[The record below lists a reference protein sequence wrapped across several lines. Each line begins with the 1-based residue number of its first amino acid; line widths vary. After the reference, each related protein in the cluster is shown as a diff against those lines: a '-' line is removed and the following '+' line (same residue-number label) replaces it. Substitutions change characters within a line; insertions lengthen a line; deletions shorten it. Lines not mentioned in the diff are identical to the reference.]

1 MSAEAAVQTA
11 TLLQQKVGNSLS
23 GVTNLLAP
31 PERSDSMLNAG
42 AASLPALVL
51 QEVAEL
57 QKKTIESVDKV
68 AQVLQ
73 SQLDLAQE
81 AERRA
86 RDQAAELRKENKPS
100 GVMPVGGLTSGPG
113 EDAGMFGL
121 TGDKLK
127 NLLTLGLGSV
137 FTVSALKTA
146 FKGLGKRLLKGGA
159 IASMVALIADPV
171 IDYIDKEFELDL
183 DDATKKD
190 IKLSLV
196 GAGMGFALAGIPG
209 AIVGGT
215 LPYISR
221 VSQYIAGTLN
231 ANEVKDSDFAMT
243 ALGGGLAAAFTA
255 GKVGALLKLSTLP
268 KVATFGAAL
277 ASVPVMIGIGAAVAL
292 GVGVTYIAKKVDE
305 YQEKMLDTLAD
316 RMVDLDK
323 EMGEFAAKQEE
334 GLFERMGIQLGN
346 LSALGQARV
355 ASEEAF
361 EQFGQD
367 KEKFM
372 ADTSSQ
378 TTLKALADTIT
389 GYSDNALQDIMLD
402 RTKSTNFFKTIESLK
417 AIAAKGGFGKDSEM
431 IFEKLAA
438 FSDRIQNVAIAQVQA
453 GEKGGVTTLVADNRF
468 GTSQDQ
474 LEKVGIN
481 QEKIAQLEQEKK
493 EKISELAQAKLDLE
507 DAQTRNTGK
516 FFDTKEVNDLQKKIG
531 DLEKEIGTDD
541 KKGKIDK
548 EIDRLNKQ
556 IDTFVKQGGTNFLFT
571 FKDLEELY
579 KDNPEE
585 LSEIIKRSI
594 NQQGANFLGAQKQAN
609 DLDTTKL
616 KGPDVIVQDNSTKT
630 QNNNAQAYNYVSRL
644 DVNGDPY
651 FVREGYSYGL

>member
-1 MSAEAAVQTA
+1 MSAESAIQTA

-51 QEVAEL
+51 DEVKEL

-73 SQLDLAQE
+73 SQLDLAEE

-86 RDQAAELRKENKPS
+86 RDQAAELRKENRTP
-100 GVMPVGGLTSGPG
+100 GGIENVDLSPG
-113 EDAGMFGL
+113 AGDGAGMFGL

-453 GEKGGVTTLVADNRF
+453 GEKGGVTTLVAENRF
-468 GTSQDQ
+468 GISQDQ
-474 LEKVGIN
+474 LEKVGMN
-481 QEKIAQLEQEKK
+481 QEKIAELEQEKR

-516 FFDTKEVNDLQKKIG
+516 FFDTKEVNDLQKKIE

-556 IDTFVKQGGTNFLFT
+556 IETFVKQGGTNFLFT

-579 KDNPEE
+579 KDDPVGLLQLIE
-585 LSEIIKRSI
+585 RSK
-594 NQQGANFLGAQKQAN
+594 NQQGSNFLNVQAQAN
-609 DLDTTKL
+609 ATNPNNRD
-616 KGPDVIVQDNSTKT
+616 GNVVIQDNSAKT
-630 QNNNAQAYNYVSRL
+630 QNNNAQQYNYVSKL
-644 DVNGDPY
+644 NVNGDPY

>member
-1 MSAEAAVQTA
+1 MSAESAIQTA

-51 QEVAEL
+51 DEVKEL

-86 RDQAAELRKENKPS
+86 RDQAAELRKENKGS
-100 GVMPVGGLTSGPG
+100 GIMAAGGLTNVSGD
-113 EDAGMFGL
+113 DAGMFGL

-127 NLLTLGLGSV
+127 NLLTLGLGSI

-474 LEKVGIN
+474 LEKVGMN
-481 QEKIAQLEQEKK
+481 QEKIAELEQEKR

-531 DLEKEIGTDD
+531 DLEKEIGTED

-579 KDNPEE
+579 KDDPVGLIQLIE
-585 LSEIIKRSI
+585 RSK
-594 NQQGANFLGAQKQAN
+594 NQQGSNFLNAQAQAN
-609 DLDTTKL
+609 ATNPNNRD
-616 KGPDVIVQDNSTKT
+616 GNVVIQDNSAKT
-630 QNNNAQAYNYVSRL
+630 QNNNAQQYNYVSKL
-644 DVNGDPY
+644 NVNGDPY

>member
-1 MSAEAAVQTA
+1 MSAESAIQTA

-42 AASLPALVL
+42 AASLPTLVL
-51 QEVAEL
+51 DEVKEL

-68 AQVLQ
+68 ARVLQ

-86 RDQAAELRKENKPS
+86 RDQAAELAKENRGGGGAINTLPS
-100 GVMPVGGLTSGPG
+100 VTGD
-113 EDAGMFGL
+113 DAGMFGL

-277 ASVPVMIGIGAAVAL
+277 ASVPVMIGTGAAVAL

-389 GYSDNALQDIMLD
+389 GYSDTALQDIMLD

-531 DLEKEIGTDD
+531 DLEKEIGTED

-651 FVREGYSYGL
+651 FVREGYYYGL

>member
-1 MSAEAAVQTA
+1 MSAESAIQTA

-42 AASLPALVL
+42 AASLPTLVL
-51 QEVAEL
+51 DEVKEL

-73 SQLDLAQE
+73 SQLDLAKE

-86 RDQAAELRKENKPS
+86 RDQAAELRKES
-100 GVMPVGGLTSGPG
+100 GGQMAMGGLPSVTGD
-113 EDAGMFGL
+113 DAGMFGL

-127 NLLTLGLGSV
+127 NLLTLGLGSI

-146 FKGLGKRLLKGGA
+146 FKTLGKRLLKGGA

-171 IDYIDKEFELDL
+171 IDYIDNEFELEL
-183 DDATKKD
+183 DSDTKKD
-190 IKLSLV
+190 IKTSLV
-196 GAGMGFALAGIPG
+196 GAGLGFALAGIPG

-231 ANEVKDSDFAMT
+231 ADEVKDSDFAAT
-243 ALGGGLAAAFTA
+243 ALGGSLAAYFTA
-255 GKVGALLKLSTLP
+255 GKVGALLKLSSLP

-305 YQEKMLDTLAD
+305 YQEKMLNTLAD

-355 ASEEAF
+355 ASEEAL

-372 ADTSSQ
+372 ANEQSQ

-389 GYSDNALQDIMLD
+389 GYSDTALQDIMLD

-417 AIAAKGGFGKDSEM
+417 AVAAKGGFGKDSEM

-481 QEKIAQLEQEKK
+481 QDKIAQLEQEKK

-531 DLEKEIGTDD
+531 DLEKEIGTED

-548 EIDRLNKQ
+548 EIERLNNQ
-556 IDTFVKQGGTNFLFT
+556 INTFVKQGGTNFLFT

-579 KDNPEE
+579 KDDPVGLLQLIE
-585 LSEIIKRSI
+585 RSK
-594 NQQGANFLGAQKQAN
+594 NQQGSNFLGAQKQAN
-609 DLDTTKL
+609 DLDTTTR
-616 KGPDVIVQDNSTKT
+616 GPDVIVQDNSAKT
-630 QNNNAQAYNYVSRL
+630 QNNNAQQYNYVSKL
-644 DVNGDPY
+644 NVNGDPY

>member
-1 MSAEAAVQTA
+1 MSAESAIQTA

-42 AASLPALVL
+42 AASLPTLVL
-51 QEVAEL
+51 DEVKEL

-73 SQLDLAQE
+73 SQLDLAKE

-86 RDQAAELRKENKPS
+86 RDQAAELRKES
-100 GVMPVGGLTSGPG
+100 GGQMAMGGLPSVTGD
-113 EDAGMFGL
+113 DAGMFGL

-127 NLLTLGLGSV
+127 NLLTLGLGSI

-146 FKGLGKRLLKGGA
+146 FKGLGKKLLRGGA
-159 IASMVALIADPV
+159 IASLVALIADPV
-171 IDYIDKEFELDL
+171 IDYIDNEFKLELD
-183 DDATKKD
+183 DDTKKD
-190 IKLSLV
+190 IKTSLV
-196 GAGMGFALAGIPG
+196 GAGLGFALAGIPG

-231 ANEVKDSDFAMT
+231 ADEVKDSDFAAT
-243 ALGGGLAAAFTA
+243 ALGGSLAAYFTA

-305 YQEKMLDTLAD
+305 YQEKMLNTLAD

-355 ASEEAF
+355 ASEEAL

-372 ADTSSQ
+372 ANEQSQ

-389 GYSDNALQDIMLD
+389 GYSDTALQDIMLD

-417 AIAAKGGFGKDSEM
+417 AVAAKGGFGKDSEM

-481 QEKIAQLEQEKK
+481 QDKIAQLEQEKK

-531 DLEKEIGTDD
+531 DLEKEIGTED

-548 EIDRLNKQ
+548 EIERLNNQ
-556 IDTFVKQGGTNFLFT
+556 INTFVKQGGTNFLFT

-579 KDNPEE
+579 KDDPVGLLQLIE
-585 LSEIIKRSI
+585 RSK
-594 NQQGANFLGAQKQAN
+594 NQQGSNFLGAQKQAN
-609 DLDTTKL
+609 DLDTTTR
-616 KGPDVIVQDNSTKT
+616 GPDVIVQDNSAKT
-630 QNNNAQAYNYVSRL
+630 QNNNAQQYNYVSKL
-644 DVNGDPY
+644 NVNGDPY

>member
-1 MSAEAAVQTA
+1 M
-11 TLLQQKVGNSLS
+11 
-23 GVTNLLAP
+23 
-31 PERSDSMLNAG
+31 
-42 AASLPALVL
+42 
-51 QEVAEL
+51 
-57 QKKTIESVDKV
+57 
-68 AQVLQ
+68 
-73 SQLDLAQE
+73 
-81 AERRA
+81 
-86 RDQAAELRKENKPS
+86 
-100 GVMPVGGLTSGPG
+100 
-113 EDAGMFGL
+113 
-121 TGDKLK
+121 
-127 NLLTLGLGSV
+127 
-137 FTVSALKTA
+137 
-146 FKGLGKRLLKGGA
+146 LKGGA
-159 IASMVALIADPV
+159 IASLVALIADPV

-196 GAGMGFALAGIPG
+196 GAGLGFALAGIPG

-231 ANEVKDSDFAMT
+231 ADEVKDSDFAAT
-243 ALGGGLAAAFTA
+243 ALGGSLAAYFTA

-305 YQEKMLDTLAD
+305 YQEKMLNTLAD
-316 RMVDLDK
+316 RMIDLDK

-355 ASEEAF
+355 ASEEAL

-372 ADTSSQ
+372 ANEQSQ

-389 GYSDNALQDIMLD
+389 GYSDTALQDIMLD

-417 AIAAKGGFGKDSEM
+417 AVAAKGGFGKDSEM

-468 GTSQDQ
+468 GISQDQ
-474 LEKVGIN
+474 LEKVGMN
-481 QEKIAQLEQEKK
+481 QDKIAQLEQEKK
-493 EKISELAQAKLDLE
+493 VKIAELAKAKLDLE
-507 DAQTRNTGK
+507 DAQTRNTGM
-516 FFDTKEVNDLQKKIG
+516 FFDTKEVNDLEDKIK
-531 DLEKEIGTDD
+531 DLEKDIGTKD
-541 KKGKIDK
+541 KPGKIDK
-548 EIDRLNKQ
+548 DIERLNNQ
-556 IDTFVKQGGTNFLFT
+556 INTLVKNGGTNFLFT
-571 FKDLEELY
+571 FKDLEKLY
-579 KDNPEE
+579 EDDPVC
-585 LSEIIKRSI
+585 L
-594 NQQGANFLGAQKQAN
+594 L
-609 DLDTTKL
+609 KL
-616 KGPDVIVQDNSTKT
+616 IES
-630 QNNNAQAYNYVSRL
+630 S
-644 DVNGDPY
+644 
-651 FVREGYSYGL
+651 

>member
-1 MSAEAAVQTA
+1 MSAESAIQTA

-42 AASLPALVL
+42 AASLPTLVL
-51 QEVAEL
+51 DEVKEL

-86 RDQAAELRKENKPS
+86 RDQAAELRKENR
-100 GVMPVGGLTSGPG
+100 GPG
-113 EDAGMFGL
+113 GIENVNLSPGAGDEAGMFGL

-127 NLLTLGLGSV
+127 NLLTLGLGSI

-389 GYSDNALQDIMLD
+389 GYSDTALQDIMLD

-474 LEKVGIN
+474 LEKVGMN
-481 QEKIAQLEQEKK
+481 QEKIAELEQEKR

-548 EIDRLNKQ
+548 EIDKLNKQ

-579 KDNPEE
+579 KDDPVGLMQLIE
-585 LSEIIKRSI
+585 RSK
-594 NQQGANFLGAQKQAN
+594 NQQGSNFLNAQAQAN
-609 DLDTTKL
+609 ATNPNNR
-616 KGPDVIVQDNSTKT
+616 GPDVIVQDNSTKT

>member
-1 MSAEAAVQTA
+1 MSSESAIQTA

-42 AASLPALVL
+42 AASLPTLVL
-51 QEVAEL
+51 DEVKEL

-73 SQLDLAQE
+73 SQLDLAKE

-86 RDQAAELRKENKPS
+86 RDQAAELRKES
-100 GVMPVGGLTSGPG
+100 GGQMAMGGLPSVTGD
-113 EDAGMFGL
+113 DAGMFGL

-127 NLLTLGLGSV
+127 NLLTLGLGSI

-146 FKGLGKRLLKGGA
+146 FKGLGKKLLRGGA
-159 IASMVALIADPV
+159 IASLVALIADPV
-171 IDYIDKEFELDL
+171 IDYIDNEFKLELD
-183 DDATKKD
+183 DDTKKD
-190 IKLSLV
+190 IKTSLV
-196 GAGMGFALAGIPG
+196 GAGLGFALAGIPG

-231 ANEVKDSDFAMT
+231 ADEVKDSDFAAT
-243 ALGGGLAAAFTA
+243 ALGGSLAAYFTA
-255 GKVGALLKLSTLP
+255 GKVGALLKLSSLP

-305 YQEKMLDTLAD
+305 YQEKMLNTLAD

-355 ASEEAF
+355 ASEEAL

-372 ADTSSQ
+372 ANEQSQ

-389 GYSDNALQDIMLD
+389 GYSDTALQDIMLD

-417 AIAAKGGFGKDSEM
+417 AVAAKGGFGKDSEM

-481 QEKIAQLEQEKK
+481 QDKIAQLEQEKK

-531 DLEKEIGTDD
+531 DLEKEIGTED

-548 EIDRLNKQ
+548 EIERLNNQ
-556 IDTFVKQGGTNFLFT
+556 INTFVKQGGTNFLFT

-579 KDNPEE
+579 KDDPVGLLQLIE
-585 LSEIIKRSI
+585 RSK
-594 NQQGANFLGAQKQAN
+594 NQQGSNFLGAQKQAN
-609 DLDTTKL
+609 DLDTTTR
-616 KGPDVIVQDNSTKT
+616 GPDVIVQDNSAKT
-630 QNNNAQAYNYVSRL
+630 QNNNAQQYNYVSKL
-644 DVNGDPY
+644 NVNGDPY

>member
-1 MSAEAAVQTA
+1 MSAESAIQTA

-42 AASLPALVL
+42 AASLPTLVL
-51 QEVAEL
+51 DEVKEL

-86 RDQAAELRKENKPS
+86 RDQAAELRKENQIS
-100 GVMPVGGLTSGPG
+100 GVTPGGLTDMTGD
-113 EDAGMFGL
+113 DAGMFGL

-146 FKGLGKRLLKGGA
+146 FKTLGKRLLKGGA

-171 IDYIDKEFELDL
+171 IDYIDNQFELDL

-196 GAGMGFALAGIPG
+196 GAGMGFALAGIQG

-221 VSQYIAGTLN
+221 VGEYIAGTLN

-389 GYSDNALQDIMLD
+389 GYSDTALQDIMLD

-474 LEKVGIN
+474 LEKVGMN
-481 QEKIAQLEQEKK
+481 QDKIAQLEQEKR

-531 DLEKEIGTDD
+531 DLEKEIGTED

-548 EIDRLNKQ
+548 EIEILNRQ
-556 IDTFVKQGGTNFLFT
+556 IETLVKKGGTNFLFT

>member
-1 MSAEAAVQTA
+1 MSAEAAIQTA
-11 TLLQQKVGNSLS
+11 ALLQQKVGASLS

-31 PERSDSMLNAG
+31 PERSDSLLNAG
-42 AASLPALVL
+42 AASLPTLVL
-51 QEVAEL
+51 DEVKEL

-73 SQLDLAQE
+73 SQLDLAEE

-86 RDQAAELRKENKPS
+86 RDQAAELRKER
-100 GVMPVGGLTSGPG
+100 GPG
-113 EDAGMFGL
+113 GIENVDLSPGAGDAGMFGL
-121 TGDKLK
+121 TPDKLK

-137 FTVSALKTA
+137 FTIATLKTA
-146 FKGLGKRLLKGGA
+146 FKALGKKLLKGGA
-159 IASMVALIADPV
+159 IASLVALIADPV
-171 IDYIDKEFELDL
+171 IDYIDNEFELEL
-183 DDATKKD
+183 DDSTKKD

-196 GAGMGFALAGIPG
+196 GAGLGFALAGIPG

-243 ALGGGLAAAFTA
+243 ALGGGLAAYFTS
-255 GKVGALLKLSTLP
+255 GKVGALLKLSTIP
-268 KVATFGAAL
+268 RVATFGAAL

-292 GVGVTYIAKKVDE
+292 GVGVTYIAKKIDE

-316 RMVDLDK
+316 RMIDLDK

-334 GLFERMGIQLGN
+334 GLFERMGVQLGN

-372 ADTSSQ
+372 SDTSSQ

-438 FSDRIQNVAIAQVQA
+438 FSDRIQNVAIAQVKA

-468 GTSQDQ
+468 GVSQDQ
-474 LEKVGIN
+474 LEKVGTN
-481 QEKIAQLEQEKK
+481 KDMIAQLEQEKK

-507 DAQTRNTGK
+507 DAETRNTGM
-516 FFDTKEVNDLQKKIG
+516 FDSKEVKELEKKIKK
-531 DLEKEIGTDD
+531 LETAVGTDD
-541 KKGKIDK
+541 KKGQIDK
-548 EIDRLNKQ
+548 DIAILNRQ
-556 IDTFVKQGGTNFLFT
+556 IETLVKNGGTNFLFT

-579 KDNPEE
+579 KDNPKE
-585 LSEIIKRSI
+585 LLEIIKRSV
-594 NQQGANFLGAQKQAN
+594 NQQGANFLNAQAQAIEAGDARDN
-609 DLDTTKL
+609 AKT
-616 KGPDVIVQDNSTKT
+616 IIQDKSQKT
-630 QNNNAQAYNYVSRL
+630 QNNNAQQYNYVSRL
-644 DVNGDPY
+644 NVNGDPY

>member
-1 MSAEAAVQTA
+1 MSAESAIQTA

-42 AASLPALVL
+42 AASLPTLVL
-51 QEVAEL
+51 DEVKEL

-73 SQLDLAQE
+73 SQLDLAKE

-86 RDQAAELRKENKPS
+86 RDQAAELRKES
-100 GVMPVGGLTSGPG
+100 GGQMAMGGLPSVTGD
-113 EDAGMFGL
+113 DAGMFGL

-127 NLLTLGLGSV
+127 NLLTLGLGSI

-146 FKGLGKRLLKGGA
+146 FKGLGKKLLRGGA
-159 IASMVALIADPV
+159 IASLVALIADPV
-171 IDYIDKEFELDL
+171 IDYIDNEFKLELD
-183 DDATKKD
+183 DDTKKD
-190 IKLSLV
+190 IKTSLV
-196 GAGMGFALAGIPG
+196 GAGLGFALAGIPG

-231 ANEVKDSDFAMT
+231 ADEVKDSDFAAT
-243 ALGGGLAAAFTA
+243 ALGGSLAAYFTA
-255 GKVGALLKLSTLP
+255 GKVGALLKLSSLP

-305 YQEKMLDTLAD
+305 YQEKMLNTLAD

-355 ASEEAF
+355 ASEEAL

-372 ADTSSQ
+372 ANEQSQ

-389 GYSDNALQDIMLD
+389 GYSDTALQDIMLD

-417 AIAAKGGFGKDSEM
+417 AVAAKGGFGKDSEM

-481 QEKIAQLEQEKK
+481 QDKIAQLEQEKK

-531 DLEKEIGTDD
+531 DLEKEIGTED

-548 EIDRLNKQ
+548 EIERLNNQ
-556 IDTFVKQGGTNFLFT
+556 INTFVKQGGTNFLFT

-579 KDNPEE
+579 KDDPVGLLQLIE
-585 LSEIIKRSI
+585 RSK
-594 NQQGANFLGAQKQAN
+594 NQQGSNFLGAQKQAN
-609 DLDTTKL
+609 DLDTTTR
-616 KGPDVIVQDNSTKT
+616 GPDVIVQDNSAKT
-630 QNNNAQAYNYVSRL
+630 QNNNAQQYNYVSKL
-644 DVNGDPY
+644 NVNGDPY

>member
-1 MSAEAAVQTA
+1 MSAESAIQTA

-86 RDQAAELRKENKPS
+86 RDQAAELRKENQIS
-100 GVMPVGGLTSGPG
+100 GVAPGGVTGMTG
-113 EDAGMFGL
+113 DDAGMFGL

-389 GYSDNALQDIMLD
+389 GYSDTALQDIMLD
-402 RTKSTNFFKTIESLK
+402 RTKSTTFFKTIESLK

-507 DAQTRNTGK
+507 DAQTRNTCK

-531 DLEKEIGTDD
+531 DLEKEIGTED

-609 DLDTTKL
+609 DLDTTRL

>member
-1 MSAEAAVQTA
+1 MSAESAIQTA

-31 PERSDSMLNAG
+31 PERSDSLLNAG
-42 AASLPALVL
+42 AASLPVLVL
-51 QEVAEL
+51 DEVKEL
-57 QKKTIESVDKV
+57 QRKTIESVDKV

-73 SQLDLAQE
+73 SQLDLAEE

-86 RDQAAELRKENKPS
+86 RDQAAELAKENRGGGNAINTLPS
-100 GVMPVGGLTSGPG
+100 VTGD
-113 EDAGMFGL
+113 DAGMFGL

-146 FKGLGKRLLKGGA
+146 FKTLGKRLLKGGA

-196 GAGMGFALAGIPG
+196 GAGLGFALAGIPG

-221 VSQYIAGTLN
+221 VGEYIAGTLN

-243 ALGGGLAAAFTA
+243 ALGGGLAAYFTA

-361 EQFGQD
+361 EQIGQD

-372 ADTSSQ
+372 ADTQSQ
-378 TTLKALADTIT
+378 TTLNNASAKQVVRTLSGIAKGKPVVTGDAPQVKKFDPVADQDNRLMQMLELSLAIKDKKSEYDDLRKSFTNDLKAALDDNEDNPKIRHSENERVHVYLSKRRVYK
-389 GYSDNALQDIMLD
+389 YSDKLTAK
-402 RTKSTNFFKTIESLK
+402 RLK
-417 AIAAKGGFGKDSEM
+417 LEAQMADLKDEEAKEVRHNK
-431 IFEKLAA
+431 A
-438 FSDRIQNVAIAQVQA
+438 
-453 GEKGGVTTLVADNRF
+453 
-468 GTSQDQ
+468 
-474 LEKVGIN
+474 
-481 QEKIAQLEQEKK
+481 
-493 EKISELAQAKLDLE
+493 EL
-507 DAQTRNTGK
+507 
-516 FFDTKEVNDLQKKIG
+516 TKETFTVSF
-531 DLEKEIGTDD
+531 
-541 KKGKIDK
+541 KG
-548 EIDRLNKQ
+548 
-556 IDTFVKQGGTNFLFT
+556 
-571 FKDLEELY
+571 
-579 KDNPEE
+579 
-585 LSEIIKRSI
+585 
-594 NQQGANFLGAQKQAN
+594 
-609 DLDTTKL
+609 
-616 KGPDVIVQDNSTKT
+616 
-630 QNNNAQAYNYVSRL
+630 
-644 DVNGDPY
+644 
-651 FVREGYSYGL
+651 

>member
-51 QEVAEL
+51 DEVKEL

-86 RDQAAELRKENKPS
+86 RDQAAELRKENRGGGGAINNLPS
-100 GVMPVGGLTSGPG
+100 VTGD
-113 EDAGMFGL
+113 DAGLFGL
-121 TGDKLK
+121 TGEKFK

-137 FTVSALKTA
+137 FTIASLKTA
-146 FKGLGKRLLKGGA
+146 FKALGKKLLRGGA
-159 IASMVALIADPV
+159 IASLVALIADPV
-171 IDYIDKEFELDL
+171 IDYIDNEFELEL
-183 DDATKKD
+183 DGDTKKD
-190 IKLSLV
+190 IKMSLV
-196 GAGMGFALAGIPG
+196 GAGLGFALAGIPG

-221 VSQYIAGTLN
+221 VGEYIAGTLN

-372 ADTSSQ
+372 ANEQSQ

-389 GYSDNALQDIMLD
+389 GYSDTALQDIMLD

-417 AIAAKGGFGKDSEM
+417 AVAAKGGFGKDSEM

-474 LEKVGIN
+474 LEKVGMN
-481 QEKIAQLEQEKK
+481 QEKIAELEQEKR

-516 FFDTKEVNDLQKKIG
+516 FFDTKEVNDLQDKIK
-531 DLEKEIGTDD
+531 DLEKEIGTGD

-548 EIDRLNKQ
+548 EIERLNKQ

>member
-1 MSAEAAVQTA
+1 MSAESAIQTA

-51 QEVAEL
+51 DEVKEL

-86 RDQAAELRKENKPS
+86 RDQAAELRKENKGS
-100 GVMPVGGLTSGPG
+100 GIMAAGGLTNVSGD
-113 EDAGMFGL
+113 DAGMFGL

-127 NLLTLGLGSV
+127 NLLTLGLGSI

-481 QEKIAQLEQEKK
+481 QDKIAELEQEKK

-531 DLEKEIGTDD
+531 DLEKEIGTED

-579 KDNPEE
+579 KDDPVGLIQLIE
-585 LSEIIKRSI
+585 RSK
-594 NQQGANFLGAQKQAN
+594 NQQGSNFLNAQAQAN
-609 DLDTTKL
+609 ATNPNNRD
-616 KGPDVIVQDNSTKT
+616 GNVVIQDNSAKT
-630 QNNNAQAYNYVSRL
+630 QNNNAQQYNYVSKL
-644 DVNGDPY
+644 NVNGDPY